1 MIYFT
6 NILNHHFQIFRFSTQ
21 YTIGLLLIRNLQRQI
36 RTARIIYLV
45 EPDLETDGLF
55 RPDCTLLSLKILK

>member
-1 MIYFT
+1 MYT
-6 NILNHHFQIFRFSTQ
+6 CAYNIDLRN
-21 YTIGLLLIRNLQRQI
+21 IGLLLIRNLQRQI

>member
-1 MIYFT
+1 MYICAY
-6 NILNHHFQIFRFSTQ
+6 NIDLRN
-21 YTIGLLLIRNLQRQI
+21 IGLLLIRNLQRQI

-45 EPDLETDGLF
+45 EPDLETDGLL